1 MKRMPTLAT
10 AGLFLAAAAACG
22 GSGTHEHPTI
32 GTAPPENGAGATATV
47 EGTDRRFVETV
58 QEMLEGRVSGL
69 EVVNDPVC
77 GVTLRIRGGNQSLTG
92 GGGCESEPL
101 LIIDDK
107 PVALGNIDNA
117 LRGLT
122 SVQIDR
128 IRVLKDVAST
138 SIYGTR
144 GANGVVL
151 ITTKR

>member
-1 MKRMPTLAT
+1 MIRLARFVA
-10 AGLFLAAAAACG
+10 AGLAFGILGGCG

-47 EGTDRRFVETV
+47 DGDTREFIETV
-58 QEMLEGRVSGL
+58 QEMLRGRVSGL

-77 GVTLRIRGGNQSLTG
+77 GVTLRIRGGSTSLTG

-122 SVQIDR
+122 SVAIER